1 MTQPLPKYSLT
12 ACLTWLAAG
21 IAWAAPGDG
30 DHHRQH
36 GSHVHGQSELTL
48 AVEYDRL
55 EIGFESPA
63 ANLTGFEHR
72 ATTPEQVRT
81 LESAVESLTQSVESA
96 REQVTALRLETGKLA
111 EQIGGMQKQ
120 LRSLEIA
127 RADVQRLRAQT
138 SAILT
143 GSGTALADD
152 PRLTVRLD
160 QLVLDKQEKVAAE
173 HALASQPLRVLLDS
187 RMRTPGTAQLF
198 AGDNALVF
206 TSEPASQNS
215 LPAHIETIV
224 APTAP
229 SGLDLRY
236 VLESLSRRG
245 CNEVLIEAGPTLVG
259 EFLRAGLLD
268 ELVVYMAPRLLG
280 SDARPMLELTGI
292 SSLNDTPTF
301 DVIEVTPLGHDLR
314 MLLRPAQ
321 R

>member
-1 MTQPLPKYSLT
+1 VEAGVARVIIAMVDPNPKVSGAGVRILEE
-12 ACLTWLAAG
+12 AG
-21 IAWAAPGDG
+21 IEVFHMPD
-30 DHHRQH
+30 
-36 GSHVHGQSELTL
+36 
-48 AVEYDRL
+48 
-55 EIGFESPA
+55 FE
-63 ANLTGFEHR
+63 
-72 ATTPEQVRT
+72 
-81 LESAVESLTQSVESA
+81 TQA
-96 REQVTALRLETGKLA
+96 REMNPGFCSRMERGLPFVRAKLGMSLDGRTALANGESQWITGEA
-111 EQIGGMQKQ
+111 
-120 LRSLEIA
+120 A

-160 QLVLDKQEKVAAE
+160 QLVLDEQEKVAAE

-198 AGDNALVF
+198 AGDDVLVF
-206 TSEPASQNS
+206 TSDPVSQNS

-224 APTAP
+224 APSAS

-280 SDARPMLELTGI
+280 SDAKPMLELTGI